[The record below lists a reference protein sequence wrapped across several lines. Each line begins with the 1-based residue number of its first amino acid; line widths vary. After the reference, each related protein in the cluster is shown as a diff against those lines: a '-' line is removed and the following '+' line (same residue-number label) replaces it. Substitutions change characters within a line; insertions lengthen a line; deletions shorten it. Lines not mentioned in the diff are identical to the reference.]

1 METLLTME
9 EGPTGYQ
16 LEVNTGGDKVV
27 VIASRDDA
35 TGARMASVVGALN
48 TLEHRVSIAKGEH

>member
-1 METLLTME
+1 ME

-16 LEVNTGGDKVV
+16 LEVNIGGDKVV